1 MFNLDVLIFII
12 TAQSVE
18 TECILLNSNLSPVFS
33 QVSKQRN
40 KSKTKK
46 TSCVPTFRVSRLEV
60 RRQKCAE
67 KGSSSA
73 ILPSS
78 SPSFLFK
85 RSWELRVKKQQ
96 VAA

>member
-18 TECILLNSNLSPVFS
+18 IECILNSNLSPVFS